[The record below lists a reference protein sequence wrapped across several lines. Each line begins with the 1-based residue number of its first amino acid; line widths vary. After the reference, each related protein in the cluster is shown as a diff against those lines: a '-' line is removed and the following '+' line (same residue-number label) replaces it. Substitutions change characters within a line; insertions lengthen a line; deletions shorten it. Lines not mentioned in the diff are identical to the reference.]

1 MNILFLTTN
10 LPSHK
15 LHGSE
20 IASQTI
26 IDALNQAGCKVTVLG
41 YKRKEDKITELSAQE
56 ILVREQY
63 VETKKAKFY
72 PFLWFGQSLIQG
84 LPYSSAKYYSKDYI
98 NRVKSL
104 LNQKKYQIIIIDHS
118 QLNWLAKFLPPQ
130 PKLIFIA
137 HNIEQEIYRQHCNNT
152 KNLLAKWVYRREANL
167 IGKIEENLTHK
178 VEEIWTLTEQ
188 DAKYFAE
195 FNSTVKIRTL
205 PLLCHLSDL
214 PNRSVSKEFDLGLI
228 GSWTWKANE
237 EGLRWFLTQVYPL
250 IPSRISIHIAGRD
263 ADWLQEQYPKIN
275 YRGFVPSSS
284 EFMAQARVLAIPTR
298 RGGGIEIKTLDAIAS
313 GSQIVATGTAIRGI
327 SEPPPTVKIAQDA
340 QKFAEFI
347 VQSVD
352 SKSDT
357 NSWDKINHWYSLR
370 REKFLT
376 EISEAINNLS
386 CT

>member
-26 IDALNQAGCKVTVLG
+26 IDALNQAGCQVTVVG
-41 YKRKEDKITELSAQE
+41 YKRKEDKTAELSPQE

-72 PFLWFGQSLIQG
+72 PLLWFGQSLIQG

-98 NRVKSL
+98 NLVKSL
-104 LNQKKYQIIIIDHS
+104 LAQKKYQVIIIDHS
-118 QLNWLAKFLPPQ
+118 QLDWLGKFLPPQ

-152 KNLLAKWVYRREANL
+152 NNPLAKLVYRREADL

-205 PLLCHLSDL
+205 PLLSRLSDL
-214 PNRSVSKEFDLGLI
+214 PNHSENKEFDLGLI

-263 ADWLQEQYPKIN
+263 ADWLQ
-275 YRGFVPSSS
+275 
-284 EFMAQARVLAIPTR
+284 
-298 RGGGIEIKTLDAIAS
+298 
-313 GSQIVATGTAIRGI
+313 
-327 SEPPPTVKIAQDA
+327 
-340 QKFAEFI
+340 
-347 VQSVD
+347 VD
-352 SKSDT
+352 KP
-357 NSWDKINHWYSLR
+357 I
-370 REKFLT
+370 
-376 EISEAINNLS
+376 
-386 CT
+386 